1 MGRAGKNSER
11 NSSYERRA
19 WTRKEDDAIIRLV
32 EEYGTKR
39 WSVISDHLNSLN
51 YGTDRTGKQCRTRW
65 LNHLD
70 PTIKKDPW
78 TPEEEQIIDDAQTRL
93 GNKWAEISKLLPGRT
108 DNAIKNHWYSS
119 MRRTM
124 RRIAK
129 QQNKAISQSSK
140 YGGKISKQVPNGKS
154 CHPGSVLMETN
165 KNHPKLTLVLSRGH
179 SGEKSCNNM
188 YSDASKTA
196 KGINSPP
203 SEYSKRP
210 NPKRKRKDLRIYTD
224 TNALPDGIFLPDSPR
239 RILHTQILLQLFNC
253 PSMPE
258 PYIAPY
264 IGFQQAVEDVDG
276 KWKWNKKD
284 GMKKPDEN
292 NAVLGSDGEERRV
305 SNGCVTSNNE
315 QQPFNDMIDR
325 SINSF
330 DHLDIEFN
338 EQQVAEL
345 FNVPS
350 LTGLQPPLSL
360 RRSPRFASAE
370 YAKSDGTKFS
380 FDDLTFH
387 PEIDFDLPSERNVA
401 IRRSPRLR
409 TDVSVAFPQ
418 GPGYNRQG
426 AVYKSYDQP
435 VFDVGLQN
443 DNNLEFEHPITPTL
457 KSPQIRHWL
466 EGSPKAFTTSV

>member
-51 YGTDRTGKQCRTRW
+51 YGTERTGKQCRTRW

-129 QQNKAISQSSK
+129 QQNKAISHSSK
-140 YGGKISKQVPNGKS
+140 FGGKISKQAPSVQS
-154 CHPGSVLMETN
+154 CHGGSALMDSN
-165 KNHPKLTLVLSRGH
+165 KNHPKLILSRSH

-188 YSDASKTA
+188 YNGGNKTMQ
-196 KGINSPP
+196 SSP
-203 SEYSKRP
+203 SEFSKRP

-224 TNALPDGIFLPDSPR
+224 TNALPDGILLPDSPR
-239 RILHTQILLQLFNC
+239 RLLHTQILLQLFNC

-258 PYIAPY
+258 PYIAPHV
-264 IGFQQAVEDVDG
+264 GFQQGAGDLEG
-276 KWKWNKKD
+276 KWKWNKRD
-284 GMKKPDEN
+284 GVKKLDDN
-292 NAVLGSDGEERRV
+292 NVVLGPDGEEHRV
-305 SNGCVTSNNE
+305 YNGCTTNNNE

-338 EQQVAEL
+338 EQVAEL

-360 RRSPRFASAE
+360 RRSPRFTSAE
-370 YAKSDGTKFS
+370 FSKLDGPKFS

-387 PEIDFDLPSERNVA
+387 PEIDFDLLSERNLA
-401 IRRSPRLR
+401 LRRSPRLR

-418 GPGYNRQG
+418 GPGYNRQ
-426 AVYKSYDQP
+426 ATIYKTYDQP
-435 VFDVGLQN
+435 VLDVGLQQ
-443 DNNLEFEHPITPTL
+443 DNNLELEHPVTPTL
-457 KSPQIRHWL
+457 KSPQLRHWL
-466 EGSPKAFTTSV
+466 DGSPKGFTTSV